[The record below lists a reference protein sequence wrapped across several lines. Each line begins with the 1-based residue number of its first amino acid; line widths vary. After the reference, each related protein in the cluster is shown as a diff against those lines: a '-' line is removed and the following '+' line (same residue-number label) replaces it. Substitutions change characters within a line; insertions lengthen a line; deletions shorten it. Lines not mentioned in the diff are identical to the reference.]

1 MGFLSNLSK
10 MAEFHG
16 AGTAPNENTLERFG
30 EPAKSLYTEAK
41 FTLNNRI
48 DVTDDN
54 GNVIYYTNSKI
65 TSVKGKTDLLNSLG
79 ETVAHI
85 EKKPVSLHEKHMI
98 SLPDGREF
106 TLSNELFHVVKDIT
120 KIEGLGW
127 TLKGNVIG
135 LNFNLFDERNE
146 PVATISQKMVSLHDR
161 YSMDIYKPEYE
172 VIVVAI
178 VIALGKMLEARR
190 ENESSS
196 GFSIGFDD

>member
-1 MGFLSNLSK
+1 

-54 GNVIYYTNSKI
+54 ENVIYYTNSKI
-65 TSVKGKTDLLNSLG
+65 ASVKGKTDLLNSLG

-178 VIALGKMLEARR
+178 VIALGKMLETRR

-196 GFSIGFDD
+196 GFSIGFGD